1 LLGKFRRILAQGSFG
16 SCCCIC
22 TCSRN
27 IQQVGSQDSNSA
39 VSSSSG
45 NNPSSG
51 SIQWQV
57 GNQKLEF
64 SSNLG
69 RVLEFS
75 RLKDGRECVEFM
87 STLDPQ
93 VVHIAAIF
101 TRISSAHQQASQGII
116 SEMMTLYGDLARL
129 EQQLLSNIPTATVV
143 DELCEMA

>member
-1 LLGKFRRILAQGSFG
+1 
-16 SCCCIC
+16 
-22 TCSRN
+22 
-27 IQQVGSQDSNSA
+27 
-39 VSSSSG
+39 
-45 NNPSSG
+45 
-51 SIQWQV
+51 V

-101 TRISSAHQQASQGII
+101 TRISSAHQQALQGII